1 MKTLIRV
8 LGFVLLFGPLPCV
21 LAQIA
26 TPIHGVIIAD
36 DYDIRITKYLNQVL
50 PALTGLSVTPSVRTV
65 FHSGGRLRAAGR
77 YSEHLCISDPA
88 NQGQRGN
95 EHRAA
100 PVHHGTTCRFQ
111 LHVLLYRE

>member
-26 TPIHGVIIAD
+26 TPIHGVTVAD

-50 PALTGLSVTPSVRTV
+50 PALTGLSVTPSVRAV
-65 FHSGGRLRAAGR
+65 FTLEVDSGSRALQRAP
-77 YSEHLCISDPA
+77 CISDPA

-95 EHRAA
+95 EQRAA
-100 PVHHGTTCRFQ
+100 PVHHGTTCSFR

>member
-26 TPIHGVIIAD
+26 TPIHGVTVAD

-50 PALTGLSVTPSVRTV
+50 PALTGLSVTPSVRAV
-65 FHSGGRLRAAGR
+65 FTLEVDSGQQGATASTMHQRSSKSR
-77 YSEHLCISDPA
+77 PA
-88 NQGQRGN
+88 W
-95 EHRAA
+95 
-100 PVHHGTTCRFQ
+100 
-111 LHVLLYRE
+111 